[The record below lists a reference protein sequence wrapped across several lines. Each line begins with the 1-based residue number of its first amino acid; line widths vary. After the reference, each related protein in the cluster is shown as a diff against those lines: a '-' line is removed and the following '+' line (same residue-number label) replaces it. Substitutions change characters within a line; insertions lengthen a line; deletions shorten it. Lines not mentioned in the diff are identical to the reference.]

1 LLLVF
6 HGLDRNADQ
15 YRDHAHSLGDR
26 LCAIIVAPL
35 FSKEGFP
42 TWRYQRGGIV
52 SHGVVQPEKDWTGQ
66 YVLDLVAWL
75 RRQDGALPYALIGH
89 SAGGQFLSRVAA
101 FTPTDARRI
110 VIANPSTYVLPSL
123 DAPAPY
129 GMGGVYPA
137 NKAEEELRRYLRA
150 PVTIFLGAAD
160 QGDANRDDSREAM
173 QQGVTRY
180 ERGLNTFHA
189 ARAMAQTKG
198 WTFGWRLVEV
208 PGVGHS
214 ATKMFASPQALDA
227 LAL

>member
-1 LLLVF
+1 
-6 HGLDRNADQ
+6 
-15 YRDHAHSLGDR
+15 
-26 LCAIIVAPL
+26 
-35 FSKEGFP
+35 
-42 TWRYQRGGIV
+42 
-52 SHGVVQPEKDWTGQ
+52 
-66 YVLDLVAWL
+66 
-75 RRQDGALPYALIGH
+75 
-89 SAGGQFLSRVAA
+89 
-101 FTPTDARRI
+101 
-110 VIANPSTYVLPSL
+110 
-123 DAPAPY
+123 
-129 GMGGVYPA
+129 MGGVYPA

-227 LAL
+227 LAP